1 MSALAVGPAD
11 PLGGLPHSLADYVG
25 NPGDEL
31 PVGGLAPVGADGVA
45 EVAQRM
51 SMSARVQV
59 TSIRWRMPRSTREAV
74 VSNLAAIWG

>member
-1 MSALAVGPAD
+1 MCALAVGPAD
-11 PLGGLPHSLADYVG
+11 PLGGFTHSLADYVG

-45 EVAQRM
+45 EVAAENVHVR
-51 SMSARVQV
+51 RVQV